1 MELENAYVRVLRG
14 KTVYGTDIVNRIFK
28 LNSHIARDPIAANH
42 QNGIATYI
50 TVDGKGHTDMRQGNT
65 RIYLSLVDYEM
76 VDASG
81 AKTQLASVDDNDV
94 AGDTRTDEEIS
105 AELIETF
112 EIVGEMTEAA
122 AKGVVKGL
130 IISGPA
136 GIGKSH
142 TVETTLIET
151 IGTLSKLLGDAQK
164 YDIVKGKL
172 TAIMLYCTLY
182 RYSSPGSV
190 LVLDDADG
198 ILYDEDCLNML
209 KAVLDTKKVRKVH
222 WGSNSHI
229 LEKEAVPSSF
239 DFQGGVIFLTNI
251 KWDKTRSERIANHL
265 SAIMSRTHYLDVQ
278 IDTMRER
285 VIHIKNTVMN
295 TDMLEDYNFTKA
307 DIQEIMDYVMK
318 NLNRLSNV
326 DLRTVL
332 KCADMKLAM
341 PENWTKF
348 ADRSLCKNL
357 KKVY

>member
-14 KTVYGTDIVNRIFK
+14 KTRYGVEITNQVFK
-28 LNSHIARDPIAANH
+28 LLAHIARDPLIQNH
-42 QNGIATYI
+42 QNGIGTYI
-50 TVDGKGHTDMRQGNT
+50 TVDGKGHADVRQGNT
-65 RIYLSLVDYEM
+65 RIYLTPMDYEM
-76 VDASG
+76 IDANG
-81 AKTQLASVDDNDV
+81 AKIQLLNKEVV
-94 AGDTRTDEEIS
+94 EEVGDTRTDEEIA
-105 AELIETF
+105 AELTETF
-112 EIVGEMTEAA
+112 EIVGEMTEAT

-142 TVETTLIET
+142 TVETTLINT
-151 IGTLSKLLGDAQK
+151 IGIVAKLQGENPK
-164 YDIVKGKL
+164 HDIVKGKL
-172 TAIMLYCTLY
+172 TPIMLYCTLY
-182 RYSSPGSV
+182 RYSTPGSV

-198 ILYDEDCLNML
+198 ILYDEECLNML
-209 KAVLDTKKVRKVH
+209 KAVLDTKKVRRVH

-229 LEKEAVPSSF
+229 LEKEGVPSSF

-251 KWDKTRSERIANHL
+251 KWDKARSERIANHL

-285 VIHIKNTVMN
+285 VIHITNTVMN
-295 TDMLEDYNFTKA
+295 TDMLEEYNFTKA
-307 DIQEIMDYVMK
+307 DIREIMDYMMA
-318 NLNRLSNV
+318 NLQRLSNV

-348 ADRSLCKNL
+348 ADRSLCKNF